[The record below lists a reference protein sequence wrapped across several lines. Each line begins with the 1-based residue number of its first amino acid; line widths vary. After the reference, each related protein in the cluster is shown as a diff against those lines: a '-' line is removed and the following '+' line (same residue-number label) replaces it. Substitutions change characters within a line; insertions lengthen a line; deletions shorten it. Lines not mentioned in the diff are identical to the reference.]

1 MSPHR
6 NQLGDLPR
14 IWPKKLNLANF
25 SGPLDMVWRL
35 MEPAHPC
42 KCWTPLR
49 AHTES
54 SWMLCRGE
62 SKEAKTP
69 ASDSTTFSQQSCCQH
84 THKIPLFLKPSR
96 LFPRCPFRSL
106 GQMLTRLLLT
116 PFAAKFQR
124 GLLLLLLLK
133 GYKLGY
139 LKKQVKKTWILIP
152 VLY

>member
-1 MSPHR
+1 
-6 NQLGDLPR
+6 
-14 IWPKKLNLANF
+14 
-25 SGPLDMVWRL
+25 

-49 AHTES
+49 AHRDS

-62 SKEAKTP
+62 SKEAETP
-69 ASDSTTFSQQSCCQH
+69 ASDSSTFSQQSCCQH

-133 GYKLGY
+133 EYKLGY
-139 LKKQVKKTWILIP
+139 LKRTSQENLDFNP
-152 VLY
+152 CSVLTSCVFLSKSLSFTALALSPIKMWTEVPSLTRGS